1 MHIKASR
8 ARMALAIESNAK
20 LNWKGVE
27 KLRRR
32 DAIIK
37 SYVCEK
43 RQKFICFNPN
53 SQRKKSFT
61 SFSPQ
66 HINNNSTTSRVFHSK
81 RKSHSYSFISHEGVE
96 SHSVRSLKAIHR
108 LLFICHEDK
117 SDLFISKAR
126 CATPTMRCESQCTG
140 EISSLYDSF
149 DSSDRSQEC
158 HQTTIC
164 DGDDVALDVSFAS
177 RLSAEQFR
185 LWGVVN
191 WKRREK
197 TLKFLR
203 KYSRGWRYCDND
215 SALKA

>member
-1 MHIKASR
+1 MYIKASR

-27 KLRRR
+27 GLRRW

-81 RKSHSYSFISHEGVE
+81 RKSHSYRFISHQGVE
-96 SHSVRSLKAIHR
+96 SHSARSLKAIHR
-108 LLFICHEDK
+108 LLFIFHEDK

-126 CATPTMRCESQCTG
+126 CATPSRCESQCTG
-140 EISSLYDSF
+140 EIFSHSSSF

-164 DGDDVALDVSFAS
+164 DGDDVALNVSFAS
-177 RLSAEQFR
+177 RPSAEQFR

-191 WKRREK
+191 WKRRK
-197 TLKFLR
+197 KH
-203 KYSRGWRYCDND
+203 
-215 SALKA
+215 